1 MHFFFGDGLLGNQLF
16 QFQFLKTH
24 LKKNQTVFCTNFKE
38 LNELINFDNKIKF
51 VIIKNKILVFFIRKF
66 FIWFFVLLS
75 KFRIISSIN
84 VERKR
89 IYENKL
95 EKKKIIFKNGLS
107 NITFIYP
114 RFYQSEFFFKK
125 LKDVKINIKLK
136 HINSAEK
143 FLSKI
148 PSKKKINFCSLSS
161 R

>member
-1 MHFFFGDGLLGNQLF
+1 MLQKIILL
-16 QFQFLKTH
+16 
-24 LKKNQTVFCTNFKE
+24 V
-38 LNELINFDNKIKF
+38 KF
-51 VIIKNKILVFFIRKF
+51 YRILVRLIIRKF

-125 LKDVKINIKLK
+125 LKDVKINIKIK
-136 HINSAEK
+136 HIKSAEK
-143 FLSKI
+143 FLYKI
-148 PSKKKINFCSLSS
+148 KSKKK
-161 R
+161 